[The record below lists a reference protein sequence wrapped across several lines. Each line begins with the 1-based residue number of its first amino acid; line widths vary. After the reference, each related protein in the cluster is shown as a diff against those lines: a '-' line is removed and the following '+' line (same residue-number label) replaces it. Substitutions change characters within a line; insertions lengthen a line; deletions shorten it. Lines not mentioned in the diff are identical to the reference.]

1 MTIHA
6 IVGGQ
11 FGSEAKGHVA
21 AQLTKHY
28 TDRGHNQYLVRVGGS
43 NAGHSAVDND
53 GKVWALRQI
62 PAAAVIDRNARLVIA
77 EGSEIDLEVLFSEIE
92 ALDAAGFDVSGR
104 LFIDSM
110 ATIIEP
116 HHIEQESSSDINA
129 RTGSTSKGIGA
140 ARADRLMRKAK
151 TARDITDLNDFI
163 LETSVFLQRRYYLDE
178 RANIIIEGT
187 QGYGLG
193 LHTEYYPQTTSG
205 NCRTVD
211 LLAQIGFMPL
221 NPNEARDIHTWLV
234 FRTYPIRVA
243 GNSGP
248 LFNETTWQELNALSD
263 GYIKEERTTVTKKVR
278 RVGKWDDMLASEAV
292 RANGGAGNHLH
303 PCLMF
308 VDYLNSELYLET
320 DIKVLYQDRF
330 DSTLNMI
337 ERMQQDVG
345 VPFAMYGTSNQTVI
359 WNHDRLSATIRNW
372 DFNYINE
379 A

>member
-28 TDRGHNQYLVRVGGS
+28 ADRGHNQYLVRVGGS
-43 NAGHSAVDND
+43 NAGHSAVDSD

-77 EGSEIDLEVLFSEIE
+77 EGSEIDLDVLFSEIE

-116 HHIEQESSSDINA
+116 HHIEQESGSDINA

-151 TARDITDLNDFI
+151 TARDIADLNDFI

-211 LLAQIGFMPL
+211 LLAQIGFLPL
-221 NPNEARDIHTWLV
+221 NPNEPRDIHTWLV

-248 LFNETTWQELNALSD
+248 LFNETSWFELNALSD

-278 RVGKWDDMLASEAV
+278 RVGKWDDMIASEAV

-308 VDYLNSELYLET
+308 VDYLNSELYLQT
-320 DIKVLYQDRF
+320 DIRVLHQDRF
-330 DSTLNMI
+330 DSTLNMV

-345 VPFAMYGTSNQTVI
+345 APFAMLGTSDRTVM

-372 DFNYINE
+372 DFNYNR
-379 A
+379 